1 MAPSFGRPS
10 PLGQSDHNT
19 LSTSASASASAS
31 ASTSSAGP
39 SRLPS
44 DDDNDQG
51 GHNMPFATALHLL
64 ESASSV
70 SSSSSSSS
78 TALDN
83 VQAFLERNLS
93 QLVKPYEPFTRSR
106 KLTRALV
113 PANNSSKRK
122 QSHVVDDL
130 AHRFQIDQH
139 SARIVLQSVYD
150 DERTANDEPLSE
162 DHWDRITAYVFEERM
177 AILGIVALLLR
188 AQDDPDTDNAV
199 HQLSTRLLPSILT
212 ADFAVSILRAF
223 VQRTR
228 DALPDAVR
236 TSPTHSLFW
245 AKQLLREQKAL
256 LEIVFLIFYSPLP
269 PNGPI
274 FLLVLETIAETQWGQ
289 RQSLFGYFDKEA
301 AVIVAEI
308 GYLWTILAIEALN
321 LELAIEVPSPIP
333 APGEKP
339 LPTTSIYHADNL
351 KSINAAVETLVQVD
365 TERASPIL
373 LGWAFLLS
381 KVTAFL
387 IDRGVP
393 EAYHDFASQSLRV
406 EAPSTSS
413 SSSAQPLFQ
422 LYATHALSPSS
433 GFFTALLAILHSSLL
448 GGSSTSTSNLVEP
461 NAVGYLSVLRGLV
474 TCLPLLIRL
483 SFLTSEQL
491 SAHFKVFSS
500 LFENRAASILCVQ
513 FWQDQGV
520 ELLRSAFDA
529 SADASMMMTFDER
542 TTQMLG
548 ELETI
553 SIAQARFP
561 VQFTGFASIV
571 RALCVGVSGLLPDTL
586 DDATSSATIEAEELA
601 SKCAATAF
609 EWLAA
614 LDSLT
619 CIVPSAPS
627 MTPLPYEVA
636 VYPTVTYRS
645 IRPIV
650 LSRSLSIPV
659 GVMGKLVSQQGQKPV
674 VVQWDLKWS
683 AWRLFGDVLENFA
696 GGRRQSSPAK
706 GRQQPKKK
714 DGGAIEDVFGDDSAT
729 RSAHT
734 LPIEWEDEQAQ
745 EEDVVVVLDI
755 FRAMLKNDPSLG
767 TTLVEHLTV
776 PQSANTMSDE
786 ENDAPR
792 YDLVEVLFR
801 ILDRVMSTPSRSDVS
816 TRLVSSLLGLIAALL
831 PSYPG
836 VCWTLLRGSDL
847 LFPSTSKASSA
858 TSGTWNR
865 DGSGAGRHSILVNE
879 RLPGKYPITLALL
892 SLVRALVLEEQVT
905 SAAISADFEEIK
917 IDVLV
922 RALAWVRDE
931 VWPSYASWRF
941 VNLSEKYEVARRIV
955 QLYTLVLE
963 EGELASGASQGQF
976 PPVATIVLD
985 ALLLRATVGQ
995 LMPLITTISNGP
1007 DHIINLRKAIRF
1019 HEAQGSE
1026 DLILASLS
1034 LIRKLLRI
1042 RQRIRGMSTS
1052 LFEKL
1057 VLSPS
1062 STDGLSIAAASNLAF
1077 GSGSTTKSTRVEWVE
1092 CLAQFI
1098 VSPLNHKVSIEAAK
1112 VMTLLCLGSVNAT
1125 PRPPSLTALLGGATR
1140 SQEWVN
1146 KVLQI
1151 AANPMGTETLQ
1162 VAVWDMISSIVETQP
1177 SLAILIVTGRH
1188 FPFFIEGD
1196 QAKLLESAD
1205 AGKENKALTAA
1216 EEDARALYKSLA
1228 PPAIKP
1234 LPRTALGVALETIG
1248 IWNETWTDQPDLLA
1262 SVLRFFDFVFQHL
1275 VDYGDALDDFR
1286 GRPAPW
1292 NAFVKIAFKSLGE
1305 SEPDDDQGVRDYC
1318 HRVMA
1323 KAHAVRVLALDIG
1336 VVLERPSPASATSA
1350 KALIKALSDKT
1361 QLSNALQTAM
1371 DSSCAPQLQSGVFDL
1386 LRESFPEIDIETL
1399 RMPAQS
1405 HPLEGSREYGAT
1417 YLYSLSILRR
1427 RLDGF
1432 MSEAN
1437 AANLGPEAF
1446 SDVIEQTGKLNLNF
1460 SLVDAQI
1467 SHTRSWRQLLE
1478 LALPLISNDRAA
1490 SMTVLDVAADL
1501 VTSSIAEEDRGG
1513 QIVLTVQ
1520 DERLSILLIMIE
1532 VLQGLELDQVRG
1544 QLVKLIHGI
1553 GRIFSSETLEPLE
1566 SVLRRNV
1573 PMFHQTLFRIAYF
1586 AYRKLAGADRASF
1599 SAEQQSTIAG
1609 ATEIVLRSMITAA
1622 HDLFVI
1628 ARASQDPDLEQ
1639 DVALASAVL
1648 SQLVHSS
1655 FIPHAGVW
1663 LAHCQEVDFFR
1674 AAFDVFV
1681 HMDQIDGRPLYAQHV
1696 LDLCLAIATSSARA
1710 AEQMALEGLMT
1721 ALTNNA
1727 LSSAAEAGTISITA
1741 RDGSSQRSYEHEMWT
1756 SMLKLVVALIAAL
1769 GDSTQFFEVEVTG
1782 FVRLH
1787 GQQIACAMS
1796 WNADSVIS
1804 LPGLEELAISTALM
1818 HGVIQRA
1825 AFLADSQKGSRGPA
1839 SLREGSIGIEALA
1852 TIFAE
1857 QSLHLLQHIVYAIL
1871 HPNHLSNLIEP
1882 TNPEERS
1889 WIEKDASTSV
1899 DPNGDLSKRP
1909 VVATVTL
1916 ALLQLARG
1924 VVDALVA
1931 HTNAFKVLSTDP
1943 TEWRTDR
1950 AIVIPTAT
1958 VSSNE
1963 KASIGTLFDLAS
1975 FCLDTLRQSPP
1986 AASSTTSTSSITPL
2000 MPYFWRTM
2008 QSSTAQTLEGV
2019 LLLSTSQL
2027 ALWLSKPDPSPT
2039 RASIAMRREISGE
2052 LATDLGGILDRA
2064 GARSTSTLGGVK
2076 GAKEGAG
2083 TSGEMM
2089 KVLKMFV
2096 VARLL
2101 ER

>member
-10 PLGQSDHNT
+10 PLGQSSDNT
-19 LSTSASASASAS
+19 LASSTSGSATG
-31 ASTSSAGP
+31 STTTTTAGP
-39 SRLPS
+39 SR
-44 DDDNDQG
+44 
-51 GHNMPFATALHLL
+51 PFATALHLL
-64 ESASSV
+64 ESAAASS

-78 TALDN
+78 TAVDK

-93 QLVKPYEPFTRSR
+93 QLVKPYHPFTRSR
-106 KLTRALV
+106 KLTTAVV
-113 PANNSSKRK
+113 PANNKGK
-122 QSHVVDDL
+122 QSLVVDDL
-130 AHRFQIDQH
+130 AHRFQIDEH
-139 SARIVLQSVYD
+139 SARIALQHISTD
-150 DERTANDEPLSE
+150 DEHGPN
-162 DHWDRITAYVFEERM
+162 WDRITAYVFEERM
-177 AILGIVALLLR
+177 AILAIVALLLR
-188 AQDDPDTDNAV
+188 TQDDPDTENPV
-199 HQLSTRLLPSILT
+199 HQLSTQLLPSIVT
-212 ADFAVSILRAF
+212 ADFASSILRAL

-256 LEIVFLIFYSPLP
+256 LEIAFLIFYSPLP
-269 PNGPI
+269 PNGPT
-274 FLLVLETIAETQWGQ
+274 LLVVLEAIAETQWGQ

-301 AVIVAEI
+301 AMIVAEM
-308 GYLWTILAIEALN
+308 GHLWTILAIEALN
-321 LELAIEVPSPIP
+321 LELAIEVPYPIP

-339 LPTTSIYHADNL
+339 IPATSIYHAEHL
-351 KSINAAVETLVQVD
+351 KSINAAVEALVQLD
-365 TERASPIL
+365 TERASSIL

-381 KVTAFL
+381 KVTASL

-406 EAPSTSS
+406 EVPSTSS

-433 GFFTALLAILHSSLL
+433 NFFSALLAILDSSLL
-448 GGSSTSTSNLVEP
+448 DGSSTSMSTSNSVEP

-500 LFENRAASILCVQ
+500 LFENRSASILCVQ

-520 ELLRSAFDA
+520 ELLRSNFDA
-529 SADASMMMTFDER
+529 SADASMMLTFDER

-586 DDATSSATIEAEELA
+586 DDLTSSATAEAEELA

-627 MTPLPYEVA
+627 VTPLPYEVA

-674 VVQWDLKWS
+674 VVQWDYKWS

-696 GGRRQSSPAK
+696 GGRRQSTTGK
-706 GRQQPKKK
+706 GRQHHKKQNSA
-714 DGGAIEDVFGDDSAT
+714 AIEDVFGDDSAT
-729 RSAHT
+729 RAIHI
-734 LPIEWEDEQAQ
+734 LPIEWEDELAQ
-745 EEDVVVVLDI
+745 EQGVVVVLDI
-755 FRAMLKNDPSLG
+755 FRSMLKNDPSLG

-776 PQSANTMSDE
+776 PHVNTAMSDE
-786 ENDAPR
+786 ENDVPR

-801 ILDRVMSTPSRSDVS
+801 ILDRVMSTPSRSDLS

-847 LFPSTSKASSA
+847 LFPSTSKSTSS
-858 TSGTWNR
+858 TGGTWNR
-865 DGSGAGRHSILVNE
+865 DGSGAGRQSVLANE
-879 RLPGKYPITLALL
+879 KLAGTYPITLALL

-905 SAAISADFEEIK
+905 SAAISADFQQIK
-917 IDVLV
+917 LGVLV
-922 RALAWVRDE
+922 RALAWIRDE
-931 VWPSYASWRF
+931 VWPSYSSWRF
-941 VNLSEKYEVARRIV
+941 VNLGEKYEIARRIV
-955 QLYTLVLE
+955 QLYSLILE
-963 EGELASGASQGQF
+963 EGELAPGASKGQF

-985 ALLLRATVGQ
+985 ALLLRAAVGQ
-995 LMPLITTISNGP
+995 LMPLISTISNGP

-1026 DLILASLS
+1026 DLIAASLS

-1042 RQRIRGMSTS
+1042 RQRIQGMSTS

-1062 STDGLSIAAASNLAF
+1062 NTDGLSLAAASNLAF
-1077 GSGSTTKSTRVEWVE
+1077 GGGSNSTNRPTRVEWVE
-1092 CLAQFI
+1092 SLAQFI
-1098 VSPLNHKVSIEAAK
+1098 VSPLDHKVAIEAAK
-1112 VMTLLCLGSVNAT
+1112 VMTLLCLGSANSA

-1140 SQEWVN
+1140 SQDWVN

-1151 AANPMGTETLQ
+1151 AANPTGAETLQ
-1162 VAVWDMISSIVETQP
+1162 VAVWDLPGLGHVFILQISSFVETQP

-1188 FPFFIEGD
+1188 FPFSIEGD
-1196 QAKLLESAD
+1196 QAKLLEPVD
-1205 AGKENKALTAA
+1205 EGKENKALTAT
-1216 EEDARALYKSLA
+1216 EESAQALYKSLA
-1228 PPAIKP
+1228 PPAMKP
-1234 LPRTALGVALETIG
+1234 LPRTALGVGLETIG
-1248 IWNETWTDQPDLLA
+1248 IWNETWTEQPDLLA

-1275 VDYGDALDDFR
+1275 VDYGDALDEFR

-1292 NAFVKIAFKSLGE
+1292 DAFVKIAFKSLGD

-1336 VVLERPSPASATSA
+1336 VVLDRPSPASATSST
-1350 KALIKALSDKT
+1350 ALIKALSNKT

-1371 DSSCAPQLQSGVFDL
+1371 DSSCASQLQSGVFDL
-1386 LRESFPEIDIETL
+1386 LHESFPEIDIETL
-1399 RMPAQS
+1399 RLPAQT
-1405 HPLEGSREYGAT
+1405 HPLEGSREYGAA

-1427 RLDGF
+1427 RLDGL
-1432 MSEAN
+1432 MSDAN

-1478 LALPLISNDRAA
+1478 LALPLIRNDRAA
-1490 SMTVLDVAADL
+1490 SMTLLDVAAEL
-1501 VTSSIAEEDRGG
+1501 VASSIAEEDRGG
-1513 QIVLTVQ
+1513 QIILTVQ
-1520 DERLSILLIMIE
+1520 NERLLILLIMIE
-1532 VLQGLELDQVRG
+1532 VLQGLDLDQIRG
-1544 QLVKLIHGI
+1544 QLVKLIDGI
-1553 GRIFSSETLEPLE
+1553 GQIFSSETLEPLE
-1566 SVLRRNV
+1566 SVHRRSA
-1573 PMFHQTLFRIAYF
+1573 PMFHQTLFRIAFF
-1586 AYRKLAGADRASF
+1586 AFRKLFGADRASF
-1599 SAEQQSTIAG
+1599 STEQQSMIAG

-1628 ARASQDPDLEQ
+1628 ARASQDPDVEQ

-1655 FIPHAGVW
+1655 FIPYAGVW

-1696 LDLCLAIATSSARA
+1696 LDLCLAIATSSPRA

-1727 LSSAAEAGTISITA
+1727 LSAAAEAGTISITA

-1769 GDSTQFFEVEVTG
+1769 GDSTQFVELEVIG

-1787 GQQIACAMS
+1787 GQQIARAMS
-1796 WNADSVIS
+1796 WNADSVIT
-1804 LPGLEELAISTALM
+1804 LPGLEELASATALM
-1818 HGVIQRA
+1818 HGVIRRA
-1825 AFLADSQKGSRGPA
+1825 AFLFSSRGSRSPV
-1839 SLREGSIGIEALA
+1839 SLREGSIGIEAVA

-1857 QSLHLLQHIVYAIL
+1857 QSLHFLQHIVYAIL

-1889 WIEKDASTSV
+1889 WIEKDSLTPHDS
-1899 DPNGDLSKRP
+1899 NGDISKRP
-1909 VVATVTL
+1909 VVAAVTL
-1916 ALLQLARG
+1916 ALVQLARG
-1924 VVDALVA
+1924 IIDALVA

-1975 FCLDTLRQSPP
+1975 FCLDSLRQSPP
-1986 AASSTTSTSSITPL
+1986 TASTTPTRAITSAITPL
-2000 MPYFWRTM
+2000 IPFSWRAM
-2008 QSSTAQTLEGV
+2008 QSSTSQALEGV

-2064 GARSTSTLGGVK
+2064 GAKSTSALGGVK
-2076 GAKEGAG
+2076 GAKEGAA
-2083 TSGEMM
+2083 TSAEMM

-2096 VARLL
+2096 IGRLA